1 MINGFK
7 NLFGIIQRELIP
19 IMDLDVRLEEDNQG
33 RIVCYDKN
41 VTEKKIDDFEDKKSD
56 QIGYESDG
64 VFVFPTFT

>member
-1 MINGFK
+1 MFTLFNNTRELTEINDLINGFK

-41 VTEKKIDDFEDKKSD
+41 
-56 QIGYESDG
+56 G
-64 VFVFPTFT
+64 

>member
-1 MINGFK
+1 MFTLFNNTRVLTEINDLINGFK

-41 VTEKKIDDFEDKKSD
+41 YTEKKD
-56 QIGYESDG
+56 
-64 VFVFPTFT
+64 